1 MMKISRVEQDYI
13 KAIYEQQII
22 NNQDIVTLKQI
33 ADRLHVS
40 APTVTE
46 MIKRLER
53 KELVVYKSYKGVYL
67 SELGMREGRFILKSH
82 RIWELFLLEYLGY
95 QENEVHQEA
104 ENLEHAASPMMIERL
119 STFLG
124 NPKYCP
130 HGNEIPQESFWYE
143 QKQQLSL
150 DLLAIGTRAECVEI
164 PETSRALLELLEIG
178 SLPKFVTVRHRMVDG
193 AIIAEF
199 DGGRC
204 EVIPTLYQKNWLV
217 ALYQK

>member
-1 MMKISRVEQDYI
+1 MLKISRVEQDYI

-53 KELVVYKSYKGVYL
+53 KDLVVYKSYKGAYL

-124 NPKYCP
+124 TPQHCP

-143 QKQQLSL
+143 KKQKLSL
-150 DLLAIGTRAECVEI
+150 DLLAIGTRAECVDVSDAAV
-164 PETSRALLELLEIG
+164 TLLKLLKVDP
-178 SLPKFVTVRHRMVDG
+178 LPKFVTVLHRMVDG
-193 AIIAEF
+193 AIIAKF

-204 EVIPTLYQKNWLV
+204 EVIPTLYQKNWMV
-217 ALYQK
+217 ELYQK